1 MGKISK
7 KNGGDPS
14 KEVQW
19 SSVMDDAL
27 VDAFLHQVIIVGR
40 VNGTFTSKVY
50 DDIVKKL
57 VENFHME
64 TNKDKVKNRQKTLK
78 KNFHECYDIFKNGLS
93 GSGWNDFLNIWTVKV
108 DS

>member
-19 SSVMDDAL
+19 SSIIDDAL

-40 VNGTFTSKVY
+40 VNGTFTSKEY
-50 DDIVKKL
+50 DDIVKEL

-64 TNKDKVKNRQKTLK
+64 TNKDKVKNRQNTLK
-78 KNFHECYDIFKNGLS
+78 KNFHERYDIFKDGLS
-93 GSGWNDFLNIWTVKV
+93 GFGWNDFLNIWTVEL